1 LDDKAD
7 SSTVSALS
15 ESYSSHISAT
25 NPHNITKST
34 VGLSNVDNTSDTNKP
49 VSTLQQAALDKK
61 VDKVTGKQLSTED
74 YTSIEKTKLSGIAEN
89 AQVNV

>member
-1 LDDKAD
+1 
-7 SSTVSALS
+7 
-15 ESYSSHISAT
+15 
-25 NPHNITKST
+25 
-34 VGLSNVDNTSDTNKP
+34 
-49 VSTLQQAALDKK
+49 